1 MARQKQSGCQ
11 HLSPKTNGWEPCV
24 GPDNCDYGKQGLDVP
39 HAYSQAEREAI
50 DVERA
55 GVDDAGLGGNAA
67 SVNTYAESL
76 GMSDSVAENLSP
88 EVKSEIDKRV

>member
-11 HLSPKTNGWEPCV
+11 HLSPRTGKWEPCV
-24 GPDNCDYGKQGLDVP
+24 GPENCDYRKQGLDVP

-50 DVERA
+50 DAQRA
-55 GVDDAGLGGNAA
+55 GVDDAGLGGNAV
-67 SVNTYAESL
+67 SVNPYAESL